1 MAHHKSCI
9 KRIKTN
15 EKRRLRNRAVKSV
28 MRKVIKKVRR
38 AETKEE
44 ATQLLSTA
52 FSHLDKAAKR
62 RIIHPNMASRTKSRL
77 AKFVQ
82 NLA

>member
-1 MAHHKSCI
+1 MAHHKSCM

-15 EKRRLRNRAVKSV
+15 EKSRLRNRAVKSV
-28 MRKVIKKVRR
+28 MRKVLKSVR
-38 AETKEE
+38 AAQTKEE
-44 ATQLLSTA
+44 ATKLLSTA

-77 AKFVQ
+77 VKFVQ
-82 NLA
+82 SLA